1 MEKITKP
8 LEWTTRALNDLN
20 KLPEFNSEILGFKK
34 AEAISD
40 SIINKAEILENPEC
54 DYTKIG
60 AIDESFSH
68 LKYNYRKLIEGHY
81 KITYREGRKAIYINR
96 VFDTRQNPNKNR

>member
-8 LEWTTRALNDLN
+8 IEWTTRALNDL
-20 KLPEFNSEILGFKK
+20 KKIHEFNSEILGFKK
-34 AEAISD
+34 AEAVSD
-40 SIINKAEILENPEC
+40 AIINKTELLENPTF
-54 DYTKIG
+54 DYSKIG

-68 LKYNYRKLIEGHY
+68 MKYNYRKLIEGHY
-81 KITYREGRKAIYINR
+81 KITYRDGRKAIYINR

>member
-1 MEKITKP
+1 MEKVIKP

-20 KLPEFNSEILGFKK
+20 KIHEFNSEIFGSQK
-34 AEAISD
+34 AEVISD
-40 SIINKAEILENPEC
+40 SIISKAEHLENPDF
-54 DYTKIG
+54 DYTAIG

-68 LKYNYRKLIEGHY
+68 LKYKYRKLIQGHY

-96 VFDTRQNPNKNR
+96 IFDTRQNPNKNR